1 MKSFKEFL
9 SIIEEKSIPLG
20 KGESY
25 GSTGY
30 QDAIQ
35 QRKAKARKDAEEKQ
49 RRTSLE
55 LHIERTQ
62 KRGIRAIERGK
73 KGWIKGGKF
82 TPGNW

>member
-20 KGESY
+20 KGQSY
-25 GSTGY
+25 GSKEY
-30 QDAIQ
+30 QDELQ
-35 QRKAKARKDAEEKQ
+35 KRKTEKVKKAEEKQ
-49 RRTSLE
+49 RQTSLE

-62 KRGIRAIERGK
+62 KRGIRAIERGV
-73 KGWIKGGKF
+73 KGWIRDGKF

>member
-20 KGESY
+20 KGQSY
-25 GSTGY
+25 GSKEY
-30 QDAIQ
+30 QDELQ
-35 QRKAKARKDAEEKQ
+35 KRKAKARKDAEEKQ
-49 RRTSLE
+49 RQTSSE
-55 LHIERTQ
+55 LHQERTRG
-62 KRGIRAIERGK
+62 RGIRATEGGV

>member
-20 KGESY
+20 KGQSY
-25 GSTGY
+25 GSKEY
-30 QDAIQ
+30 QDELQ
-35 QRKAKARKDAEEKQ
+35 KRKAKARKDAEEKQ
-49 RRTSLE
+49 RQTSSE
-55 LHIERTQ
+55 LYQERTRG
-62 KRGIRAIERGK
+62 RGIRATEGGV

>member
-20 KGESY
+20 KGQSY
-25 GSTGY
+25 GSKEY
-30 QDAIQ
+30 QDALQ
-35 QRKAKARKDAEEKQ
+35 KRKAEKAKKAEEKQ
-49 RRTSLE
+49 RQTSSE
-55 LHIERTQ
+55 LHKERTRG
-62 KRGIRAIERGK
+62 RGIRATEGGV